1 MAHAIRLAIVVVATL
16 TLCGAASAESSQP
29 KDDQILARD
38 DRIDELERKLEV
50 VVEELARVRT
60 QVAVPEEKDLVS
72 VYGLGPAASKIYGIE
87 RGLSI
92 GGYGEAYYRNFI
104 GDADAGSES
113 IGGVPVSDRQL
124 DRADF
129 LRLVMYLGYK
139 FTDRILF
146 NAEIEFEHATTG
158 GSTPSAGSG
167 SVSVEFAALDFLFN
181 QKINA
186 RAGLLLLPMGF
197 LNEIH
202 EPPFFHGVQRPETE
216 VRILPS
222 TWRENGVG
230 IFGRLTESLEYR
242 AYVVNGFNAL
252 GFSDSGIRGGRQNA
266 NRALA
271 EDLAFVA
278 RLDWTPAPEFL
289 IGGSFYRG
297 DSGQDQE
304 VAGISI
310 PDASLTVFEVHGQY
324 RRGPLEARALFAMS
338 MLSDA
343 RDLNVALGRPLNR
356 PVADKMLGGYAEVAY
371 DIWPWLFDNAE
382 KSLSPFLRV
391 EYVDTQYE
399 VPSGFSANRRNA
411 YWLYTPGITFK
422 PHPNVALKL
431 EYRNFNP
438 RGGERPDEL
447 SIGMGFAF

>member
-1 MAHAIRLAIVVVATL
+1 MAHGTRLAIVVATL
-16 TLCGAASAESSQP
+16 ALCGVASAESSQEQA
-29 KDDQILARD
+29 DRIRARD

-50 VVEELARVRT
+50 VVEELASVRT

-92 GGYGEAYYRNFI
+92 GGYGEAFYRNFI
-104 GDADAGSES
+104 GDADAGSDS
-113 IGGVPVSDRQL
+113 VGGVPISDRQL

-139 FTDRILF
+139 FTDRIIF
-146 NAEIEFEHATTG
+146 NAEIEFEHAKTG
-158 GSTPSAGSG
+158 SSGPSAGSG

-202 EPPFFHGVQRPETE
+202 EPPFFHGVQRPDTE
-216 VRILPS
+216 RRILPS
-222 TWRENGVG
+222 TWRENGAG
-230 IFGRLTESLEYR
+230 IFGRLTETLEYR
-242 AYVVNGFNAL
+242 AYVVNGFNAR
-252 GFSDSGIRGGRQNA
+252 GFSDAGIRGGRQNA

-278 RLDWTPAPEFL
+278 RLDWTPIPGL
-289 IGGSFYRG
+289 LVGGSFYQG

-304 VAGISI
+304 VAGVDI

-324 RRGPLEARALFAMS
+324 RRGPLETRALFAMS
-338 MLSDA
+338 TLSDA
-343 RDLNVALGRPLNR
+343 RDLNLALGRPINR

-371 DIWPWLFDNAE
+371 DIWPTLFDSAE

-399 VPSGFSANRRNA
+399 VPSGFTANRRNS
-411 YWLYTPGITFK
+411 YWLYTPGVTFK

-431 EYRNFNP
+431 EYRNYDT